1 MIPLAC
7 LLIAEFSVDRF
18 LLKKMMASNSSS
30 CYKKQRPQKML
41 EMFSVVSRVRKFSK
55 IFLSVKIGCLISV
68 YTRYALVYYHV
79 RYNLVS
85 WRSGDTSCTDVF
97 AQKALQQIFIARD
110 PLGRRSLLVHMPNEK
125 NPRFLLSSVS
135 IGVHSL
141 YNFEELSTTSIFYVD
156 VDELSNTGVSY
167 LFLGPYYV

>member
-41 EMFSVVSRVRKFSK
+41 EMFSVVPRVRKFSK

-85 WRSGDTSCTDVF
+85 
-97 AQKALQQIFIARD
+97 
-110 PLGRRSLLVHMPNEK
+110 
-125 NPRFLLSSVS
+125 
-135 IGVHSL
+135 
-141 YNFEELSTTSIFYVD
+141 
-156 VDELSNTGVSY
+156 
-167 LFLGPYYV
+167 